1 MDDDYYG
8 SDAEDYESEVE
19 ELEEEVEEVEEEENI
34 DNLDDDIEQEDER
47 DAEEDDE
54 PADDDEDMSEYFESS
69 IIPAY
74 DDKDTKSFLSTIE
87 DITNSTTKNRRT
99 LALLSKYEKA
109 KIIGIRAQQIS
120 MGSHIYLDDVHTL
133 SNPLD
138 IAKEELRQK
147 RTPLIVRRIMLGK
160 KGSVHEDWRIEEL
173 IDPHEDL

>member
-8 SDAEDYESEVE
+8 SDAEEYESEVE
-19 ELEEEVEEVEEEENI
+19 ELEEEVEEEEEENI
-34 DNLDDDIEQEDER
+34 DNLDDDIEKEEER
-47 DAEEDDE
+47 DEEEDDE
-54 PADDDEDMSEYFESS
+54 PADDDEDMSEYFETN

-87 DITNSTTKNRRT
+87 EITNTTTKNRRT
-99 LALLSKYEKA
+99 LAILSKYEKA

-147 RTPLIVRRIMLGK
+147 RTPLIVRRVMLGK
-160 KGSVHEDWRIEEL
+160 KGSIHEDWRVEEL

>member
-8 SDAEDYESEVE
+8 SDAEEYESEVE
-19 ELEEEVEEVEEEENI
+19 ELEEEVEEEEEENI
-34 DNLDDDIEQEDER
+34 DNLDDDIEKEEER
-47 DAEEDDE
+47 DEEEEDE
-54 PADDDEDMSEYFESS
+54 PADDDEDMSEYFETN

-87 DITNSTTKNRRT
+87 EITNTTTKNRRT
-99 LALLSKYEKA
+99 LAILSKYEKA

-147 RTPLIVRRIMLGK
+147 RTPLIVRRVMLGK
-160 KGSVHEDWRIEEL
+160 KGSIHEDWRVEEL

>member
-8 SDAEDYESEVE
+8 SDGEEYESEVE
-19 ELEEEVEEVEEEENI
+19 ELEEDVEEEEEENI
-34 DNLDDDIEQEDER
+34 DTLDDDIEQEDER
-47 DAEEDDE
+47 DAEEEEDE
-54 PADDDEDMSEYFESS
+54 PADDDEDMSEYFESN

-99 LALLSKYEKA
+99 LALLSKYENA

-138 IAKEELRQK
+138 IANEELRQK
-147 RTPLIVRRIMLGK
+147 RTPLIVRRSMLGK
-160 KGSVHEDWRIEEL
+160 KGLVHEDWRIEEL